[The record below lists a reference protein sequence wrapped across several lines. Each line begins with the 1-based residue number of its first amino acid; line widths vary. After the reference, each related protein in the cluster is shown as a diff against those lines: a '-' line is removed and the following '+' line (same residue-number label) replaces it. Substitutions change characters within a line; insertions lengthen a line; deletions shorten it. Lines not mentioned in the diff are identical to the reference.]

1 VKNPVT
7 RLTGEVVGPR
17 AFIAPELEEGGGNL
31 DVTPAVDVYSLG
43 KVIYFMLS
51 GGRELPR
58 ERLDEPQFAA
68 VFQGGERHRLVQ
80 LLLRRMI
87 SPLDQRIRT
96 MDEVL
101 QEITKIEEWEQ
112 NARRLPISAAGLA
125 GFDRL
130 RENAL
135 ERRRISHLN
144 MSAREHEQATRE
156 SVIGTFRDWLNGEL
170 SAFVA
175 AMTSDAIL
183 VEVRSATQPSNGNF
197 NVQSNSDPLVGL
209 LGIELTIAEAADPL
223 KRTHVLQFWLC
234 EHRKF
239 MITIGGTAP
248 QPMPFRDLAFGVVTV
263 YRQSLGHRPPNQ
275 PSLMGYLRARK
286 AFGGAVRPAN
296 PRRVMVRAP
305 HLASSSATRVSQSF
319 DSHLSHYTEFKAS
332 EWPANS
338 ERIREWIIE
347 AVDLFIE
354 YINTGANSVGL

>member
-223 KRTHVLQFWLC
+223 KRTLNW
-234 EHRKF
+234 
-239 MITIGGTAP
+239 T
-248 QPMPFRDLAFGVVTV
+248 PFVGPRGV
-263 YRQSLGHRPPNQ
+263 
-275 PSLMGYLRARK
+275 
-286 AFGGAVRPAN
+286 
-296 PRRVMVRAP
+296 
-305 HLASSSATRVSQSF
+305 
-319 DSHLSHYTEFKAS
+319 EFK
-332 EWPANS
+332 
-338 ERIREWIIE
+338 
-347 AVDLFIE
+347 V
-354 YINTGANSVGL
+354 